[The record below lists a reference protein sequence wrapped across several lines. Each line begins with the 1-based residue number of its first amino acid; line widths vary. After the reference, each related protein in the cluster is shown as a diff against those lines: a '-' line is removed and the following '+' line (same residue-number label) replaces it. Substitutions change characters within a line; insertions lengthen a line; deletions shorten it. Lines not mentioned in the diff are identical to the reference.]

1 LHRDAKTRAVET
13 GEGFS
18 ARSAARDYVE
28 GVVQLFLAG
37 LAASFAVTV
46 SVFAVSAVME
56 SVHYLLAGPSFERTV
71 NLLLFIF
78 IAGVSGAAAGFA
90 FSLAVGI
97 IGQARER
104 DGPAR

>member
-1 LHRDAKTRAVET
+1 LQPVLKEA
-13 GEGFS
+13 
-18 ARSAARDYVE
+18 
-28 GVVQLFLAG
+28 VQLFLTG

-56 SVHYLLAGPSFERTV
+56 SAHYLLAGPSFERAV

-97 IGQARER
+97 IGRARER
-104 DGPAR
+104 GGPAR